1 VPEILRDQGGLEDCW
16 SGEGE
21 DTGLIGSASAFAVEE

>member
-1 VPEILRDQGGLEDCW
+1 VPEILRDQGGLKDCW

-21 DTGLIGSASAFAVEE
+21 EMGDIGSASAFAVEE